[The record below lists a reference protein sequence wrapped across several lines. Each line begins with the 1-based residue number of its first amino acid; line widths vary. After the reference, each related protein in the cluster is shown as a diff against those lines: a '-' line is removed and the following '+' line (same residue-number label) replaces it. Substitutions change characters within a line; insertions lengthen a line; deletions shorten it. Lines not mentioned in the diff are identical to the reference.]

1 MKMKNIFDFFK
12 NEIVLASHF
21 IVYIALLI
29 FVLLLYLAG
38 AKTHAQQ
45 VEHTYEVLHFNWN
58 PPTERENGQKI
69 TVEEL
74 SAYFIEIYDGE
85 NLIQEIE
92 IPGNENK
99 TFFLG
104 RKDHQYKILV
114 CDLNGLCSDRVEIIP
129 NSLKPP
135 TNLILR

>member
-38 AKTHAQQ
+38 TKANAQQ
-45 VEHTYEVLHFNWN
+45 VEHIYEVLNFYWRA
-58 PPTERENGQKI
+58 PTQRENGDPLSLQ
-69 TVEEL
+69 EL
-74 SAYFIEIYDGE
+74 DAYYIEILEDE
-85 NLIQEIE
+85 NLIQTIE
-92 IPGNENK
+92 VPREETK

-104 RKDHQYKILV
+104 RKDHKYKIYV
-114 CDLNGLCSDRVEIIP
+114 CDLNGLCSNKVDIQP
-129 NSLKPP
+129 NKLKPV